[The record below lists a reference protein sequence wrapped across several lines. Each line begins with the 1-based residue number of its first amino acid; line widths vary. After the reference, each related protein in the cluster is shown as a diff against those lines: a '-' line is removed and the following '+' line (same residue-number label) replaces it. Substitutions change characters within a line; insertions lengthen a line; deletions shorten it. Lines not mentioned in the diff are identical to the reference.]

1 MGLTKSLPRGGG
13 PSLKYNPAQT
23 AALHATAGGVGGAA
37 GGRPGQAAFSSA
49 RVSSVP
55 GAQLY
60 VADTVVEGEPSA
72 LTARRYSSEL
82 LPSRA
87 SSTKAVPSFRKLVS
101 RAIVSRTNGR

>member
-23 AALHATAGGVGGAA
+23 AALHATAGGVGGSA

-55 GAQLY
+55 GAQLF
-60 VADTVVEGEPSA
+60 VAFTVVVGEPSA
-72 LTARRYSSEL
+72 LTARRYAGGRR
-82 LPSRA
+82 PARA
-87 SSTKAVPSFRKLVS
+87 AAAGAGP
-101 RAIVSRTNGR
+101 AGRRRGS

>member
-23 AALHATAGGVGGAA
+23 AALHATAGGVGGSA

-60 VADTVVEGEPSA
+60 VADTVVEGAPSA

-82 LPSRA
+82 QPTQTTT
-87 SSTKAVPSFRKLVS
+87 TKADPTNRKHDS
-101 RAIVSRTNGR
+101 RAI